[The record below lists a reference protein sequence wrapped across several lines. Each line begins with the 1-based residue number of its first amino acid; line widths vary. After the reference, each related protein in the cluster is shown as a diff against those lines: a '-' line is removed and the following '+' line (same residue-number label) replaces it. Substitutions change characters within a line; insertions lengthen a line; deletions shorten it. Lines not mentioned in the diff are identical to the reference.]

1 MAERHA
7 PPSLAACGSPWN
19 AAGLPADAGRR
30 VELFDL
36 TLESDGEE
44 MAGVAFSSAD
54 RRELA
59 ERLDATGVDR
69 LGLLGASPM
78 PRPDEIADAAAIAA
92 MKLRTPLFAFTKTAA
107 EIDLAAELGLTGAVV
122 LIAVNPRFFPVGT
135 TLETVIDAA
144 RALTARARSH
154 GLHTTVMAMDATRT
168 PTAELERFVA
178 AVAPGVDELAVAD
191 SMGVASPWGM
201 EALIRA
207 VRGWTDKPLQAHCH
221 DHAAVAVANALAA
234 VRAGADVVHATVNGL
249 GEFAG
254 LAALEE
260 LAVAL
265 PMHLYGRTGIDTEQ
279 LTALSRFVAE
289 ASGVALPPHKPVT
302 GDGAFVAPET
312 EEIQTA
318 LIDAAGRG
326 LLEPALTLPP
336 HAVGQH
342 FRLGLGR
349 HCGAHAVAF
358 VLERHGLTA
367 DATTLEQLA
376 GVVREQLANRRGYAL
391 LDEDTLLALAEARGL
406 PVRRHG

>member
-1 MAERHA
+1 MTAALE
-7 PPSLAACGSPWN
+7 ACGSPWN
-19 AAGLPADAGRR
+19 AAGVAAAGGRR

-44 MAGVAFSSAD
+44 MAGVAFTSAD

-59 ERLDATGVDR
+59 ERLDAAGVDR

-78 PRPDEIADAAAIAA
+78 PRADEIADAAAIRA
-92 MKLRTPLFAFTKTAA
+92 MNLRTPLFAFTKTAA
-107 EIDLAAELGLTGAVV
+107 EIDLAAELRLTGAVV
-122 LIAVNPRFFPVGT
+122 LIAVNRRFFPLGT
-135 TLETVIDAA
+135 TLDDVVDAA
-144 RALTARARSH
+144 RGLAKRARSH
-154 GLHTTVMAMDATRT
+154 GLHTTVMAMDATRA
-168 PTAELERFVA
+168 PAADLERFVA

-207 VRGWTDKPLQAHCH
+207 VRGWTATPLQVHCH
-221 DHAAVAVANALAA
+221 DHGAVAVANALAA

-265 PMHLYGRTGIDTEQ
+265 PMHLHRRTGIDTER
-279 LTALSRFVAE
+279 LTALSRFVAA

-302 GDGAFVAPET
+302 GAGAFVAPET

-336 HAVGQH
+336 RAVGQR
-342 FRLGLGR
+342 FCLALGR
-349 HCGAHAVAF
+349 NCGAHAVAF
-358 VLERHGLTA
+358 VLERHGLRA
-367 DATTLEQLA
+367 DPTTLDALA
-376 GVVREQLANRRGYAL
+376 GAVRARLADRHGYAL
-391 LDEDTLLALAEARGL
+391 LEEEALLALVDASGL
-406 PVRRHG
+406 PVSPLA